1 MAEIIYHYTSLRALY
16 VIIKTKSLLLTSLN
30 SMNDPSEGSYSP
42 ENFISDLD
50 LNTFNFPEKTTNDTK
65 NFIKL

>member
-16 VIIKTKSLLLTSLN
+16 DIIKTKSLLLTSLN

-50 LNTFNFPEKTTNDTK
+50 LIFQKKLQMIQKT
-65 NFIKL
+65 L